1 MKHYSWIF
9 GALAASVVIFSSSTL
24 AEEKDEDS
32 KFKQHPRCD
41 ALIQHAMNG
50 WQLSEDGKGLDSIIA
65 IKNQQHRMLALQGM
79 VVHKKGA
86 SKEESYLLFFTKCLE
101 AHGHDLTTNGE
112 RI

>member
-1 MKHYSWIF
+1 MKSLF
-9 GALAASVVIFSSSTL
+9 TVLLLALASTAF
-24 AEEKDEDS
+24 AEEEDS
-32 KFKQHPRCD
+32 QFKQHPRCD
-41 ALIQHAMNG
+41 GLVAQAMSG
-50 WQLSEDGKGLDSIIA
+50 WQLSEDGKGLEAIIA

>member
-9 GALAASVVIFSSSTL
+9 GLVATFVATFSSTSH
-24 AEEKDEDS
+24 AEEDS
-32 KFKQHPRCD
+32 QFKQHPRCD

-50 WQLSEDGKGLDSIIA
+50 WQLSEDGKGLEAIVA

>member
-1 MKHYSWIF
+1 MKHCSWIF
-9 GALAASVVIFSSSTL
+9 GLVATFVATLSSTSH
-24 AEEKDEDS
+24 AEEKEEDS

-41 ALIQHAMNG
+41 GLVAQAMSG
-50 WQLSEDGKGLDSIIA
+50 WQLSEDGKGLEDIVA

-101 AHGHDLTTNGE
+101 AHGNDLTTNGE

>member
-9 GALAASVVIFSSSTL
+9 GALAASVVVFSSSAF
-24 AEEKDEDS
+24 AEDEDS

-50 WQLSEDGKGLDSIIA
+50 WQLAEDGKGLDAIIA

-79 VVHKKGA
+79 VVHNKGVG
-86 SKEESYLLFFTKCLE
+86 KEESYLLFFTKCLE
-101 AHGHDLTTNGE
+101 AHGNDLTTNGE
-112 RI
+112 RV